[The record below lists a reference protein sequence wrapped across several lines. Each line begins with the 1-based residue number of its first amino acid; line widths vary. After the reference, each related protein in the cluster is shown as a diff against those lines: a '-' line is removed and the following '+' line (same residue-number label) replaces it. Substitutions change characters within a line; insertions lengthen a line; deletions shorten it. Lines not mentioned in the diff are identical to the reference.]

1 MNIDYNEFC
10 NQYYS
15 AAEIAANKTIEDHI
29 KNHGKLNA
37 AIDVQLAK
45 DLGISYA
52 LEKAYAT
59 YDPDNERGASVQTYL
74 SRLVHNFVLNEL
86 AKEGTATGAK
96 KRRGTVEEDNVD
108 VQKVLQSFMNTGNR
122 AETKEELIA
131 EMISCMKKLS
141 GIDQKI
147 LSCWMSY
154 ARNEYAARAIEEL
167 GWEDNEQTRNLVAGR
182 RFHATEQLREMMEK
196 SREIYVDISSNAN
209 KMGGESNL
217 VKSNVDYNAIRRRR
231 RAVKNSFTDDI
242 DYKRLAKDLLA
253 ML

>member
-131 EMISCMKKLS
+131 EMISCMQKLS

-196 SREIYVDISSNAN
+196 SRDVYVSISADSN
-209 KMGGESNL
+209 KMGGASNL
-217 VKSNVDYNAIRRRR
+217 VKSNVDHNAIRRRR
-231 RAVKNSFTDDI
+231 RAITKSFAGDI
-242 DYKRLAKDLLA
+242 DYNRLAKDLLA